1 MSHPTVFPDAE
12 ALAQGAAQLIAR
24 SLASGTR
31 TLVLAGGSTPRR
43 CYEIL
48 ATMGVAW
55 GRITI
60 LFGDER
66 CVPPDDPESNFHMAH
81 QVLLGRVFPATI
93 SRMPGELG
101 PDEGAAAYAKA
112 ITPLLPLDLV
122 LLGIGPDGHTASLFP
137 GHSALQASGLVVGVR
152 GAPKPPPERITLSL
166 SALRS
171 ARRVI
176 ILAAGADKA
185 EAVERA
191 QRHEVPSGMIEHAE
205 WLVDRQAAT
214 ALSRR

>member
-12 ALAQGAAQLIAR
+12 ALAQGAAQLIAE
-24 SLASGTR
+24 AIAGGTR

-48 ATMGVAW
+48 AAMPLPW
-55 GRITI
+55 GRVSV

-66 CVPPDDPESNFHMAH
+66 CVPADDPESNFRMALE
-81 QVLLGRVFPATI
+81 VLLSRVFPATVY
-93 SRMPGELG
+93 RMPGELG
-101 PDEGAAAYAKA
+101 PDEGAAAYANA

-137 GHSALQASGLVVGVR
+137 GHSALQASEPVVGIR

-166 SALRS
+166 PVLRA

-176 ILAAGADKA
+176 VLAAGKDKA
-185 EAVERA
+185 EAVDRA
-191 QRHEVPSGMIEHAE
+191 QRHEVPSGMIEQAE
-205 WLVDRQAAT
+205 WLVDEPASART
-214 ALSRR
+214 LR